1 VGGYFVRIRV
11 KYALIAAMVLAT
23 VPAVAQQAAPAP
35 TLVAG
40 SEVKIESL
48 IEAKWV
54 QGDPLKAFE
63 PGKIYMFEC
72 WATWCGPCIASIP
85 HINELHKKFY
95 DKGLRLYG
103 MSIWE
108 DDYAKV
114 ENFVKAKGEGMSYP
128 VAFTGRGSSF
138 EINWLKPA
146 GVNSVPCALIVK
158 DGKLVLRSRFLNVTD
173 DLIEALL
180 AGGETSQKAITE
192 FENGEKTA
200 EKIMAL
206 IREFSLASQKS
217 DAAAMEKILVEIE
230 KTDPNMMQL
239 PMMKIDILMVRKEF
253 AAAIK
258 MLEEL
263 PDPQQRQMTSSMMAG
278 KIASEKDSD
287 AYPVDFVKTIVKD
300 QEKISALQNP
310 VGLVTLSNLQWR
322 VGDKE
327 AALKSA
333 NSAVTAVKDPTA
345 RKFPVAPFE
354 KFAKSVEDG
363 TMPAMAEFSQWMTAE
378 LKAAHLAKQAA
389 PATPVAPAAPAV
401 K

>member
-1 VGGYFVRIRV
+1 M

>member
-1 VGGYFVRIRV
+1 
-11 KYALIAAMVLAT
+11 MVLAT

-54 QGDPLKAFE
+54 QGEPFKAFE

-103 MSIWE
+103 MNIWE

-114 ENFVKAKGEGMSYP
+114 ENFVKTKGEGMSYP

-158 DGKLVLRSRFLNVTD
+158 DGKLVLRSRFLDVTD
-173 DLIEALL
+173 ELIEALL
-180 AGGETSQKAITE
+180 AGGETSQKAVTE
-192 FENGEKTA
+192 FENGEQTA

-217 DAAAMEKILVEIE
+217 DAAAMEKIIVEIE

-263 PDPQQRQMTSSMMAG
+263 PDPQQRQMTSSMVAG

-310 VGLVTLSNLQWR
+310 VGLVTLSSLQWR
-322 VGDKE
+322 VDDKE

-333 NSAVTAVKDPTA
+333 KSAVTAVKDPNA

-363 TMPAMAEFSQWMTAE
+363 TMPTMEEFSQWMTAE

-389 PATPVAPAAPAV
+389 SATPAAPAAPAV

>member
-1 VGGYFVRIRV
+1 MGGYFVRIRV